1 MPPHSS
7 HLLQPLDISC
17 FAPLKYYYGQKIT
30 EMMQNGIYAIDKREF
45 LTFYKKAHNHAFS
58 KANILSGFAAA
69 GLIPFNP
76 DRVFAKLDIK
86 IKIPTSPSSSSS
98 NQLFY
103 LGKTPVNIYQLNQ

>member
-1 MPPHSS
+1 
-7 HLLQPLDISC
+7 
-17 FAPLKYYYGQKIT
+17 
-30 EMMQNGIYAIDKREF
+30 MQNGIYTIDKREF

-58 KANILSGFAAA
+58 KANILSRFAAA